1 MKKQQNKHRG
11 SDFDDFLKEENIY
24 EEVCAAAAKRAI
36 AAQLTEALQA
46 QKKTVAQLAR
56 EMNTSR
62 AAVHRLLDA
71 ENDSLSLKTL
81 AKAATAL
88 GKRLRLELAN
98 A

>member
-36 AAQLTEALQA
+36 AAQVSEALQA
-46 QKKTVAQLAR
+46 QKKTIAQLAK

-62 AAVHRLLDA
+62 AAVHRLLD
-71 ENDSLSLKTL
+71 ENNDSLSLKTL
-81 AKAATAL
+81 AKAATVL
-88 GKRLRLELAN
+88 GKRLRLELTPI
-98 A
+98 